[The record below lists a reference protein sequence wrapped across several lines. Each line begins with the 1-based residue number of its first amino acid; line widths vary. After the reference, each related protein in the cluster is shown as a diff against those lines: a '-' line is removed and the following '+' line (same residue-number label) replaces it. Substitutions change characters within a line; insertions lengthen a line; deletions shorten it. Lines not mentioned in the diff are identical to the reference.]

1 MRDRVLGTAPAPF
14 RRYRRSFQAI
24 RPLVPQPPCMRQ
36 TIQLVAVGRT
46 VGMCLFPPSTAT
58 RRALNDEAEATEVRV
73 TKHRYFAAEPR
84 WGTPRYR
91 YMGRLASSRLLPQIL
106 LVAMPGGD
114 AYVIAEEGGSR
125 AP

>member
-1 MRDRVLGTAPAPF
+1 
-14 RRYRRSFQAI
+14 
-24 RPLVPQPPCMRQ
+24 MRQ

-58 RRALNDEAEATEVRV
+58 RRASNDEAEATEVRV
-73 TKHRYFAAEPR
+73 TKHRYFATEPR

-91 YMGRLASSRLLPQIL
+91 YEGRLASSRLLPQIL